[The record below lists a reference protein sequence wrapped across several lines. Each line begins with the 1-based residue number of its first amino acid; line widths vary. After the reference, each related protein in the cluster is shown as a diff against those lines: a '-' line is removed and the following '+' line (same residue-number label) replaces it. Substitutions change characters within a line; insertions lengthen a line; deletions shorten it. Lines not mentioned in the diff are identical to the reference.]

1 MRAAQCRATK
11 QEERQ
16 MKVVKTTAEY
26 TVFQR
31 GDGRYAVRAKGRT
44 WINGED
50 KVEILYNEGLLKK
63 PEPKAEPEPEEAPA
77 EEASA
82 EEPAAE

>member
-1 MRAAQCRATK
+1 
-11 QEERQ
+11 

-31 GDGRYAVRAKGRT
+31 GDGRYAVRAAGRK

-50 KVEILYNEGLLKK
+50 KVEILYSEGLLKK
-63 PEPKAEPEPEEAPA
+63 PEPKAEPEPEPEA
-77 EEASA
+77 EEA
-82 EEPAAE
+82 AAEGDATEE

>member
-1 MRAAQCRATK
+1 
-11 QEERQ
+11 
-16 MKVVKTTAEY
+16 MKIVKKTAEY

-50 KVEILYNEGLLKK
+50 KVAILYKEELLKK
-63 PEPKAEPEPEEAPA
+63 PEPKPEPVAEEAPA
-77 EEASA
+77 EESEGEA
-82 EEPAAE
+82 